1 MEGRWWPETA
11 VKKRGAGVAT
21 EIHSAIDFYE
31 RHPISAD
38 IIKAKLLATRGSL
51 AGISPDELF
60 PHDQDHYG
68 GLAANDALAQH
79 ARIGPDTRVADFCAG
94 LGGPARY
101 LAHHY
106 GADVTGIEL
115 TPARVKGAT
124 ELTQLAGLADRVR
137 IIEGNVMAVPL
148 DDQSVD
154 VVLSQE
160 AFLHVPDKLKALSQA
175 FRILTSGGRLAF
187 TDWVAHRPLSKE
199 DADLM
204 WAGMAATN
212 LYDLPAYTILIE
224 AAGFKVTTVD
234 DLTAD
239 WAEIL
244 KVRLAMYQKLRGEAR
259 AAGTVSGHDAF
270 YESYVRFVELVSVGV
285 LGGARFVAAKP

>member
-1 MEGRWWPETA
+1 MT
-11 VKKRGAGVAT
+11 T
-21 EIHSAIDFYE
+21 EIRSAIDFYE

-38 IIKAKLLATRGSL
+38 IIKAKLLAARGNL
-51 AGISPDELF
+51 TGIAPDELF

-68 GLAANDALAQH
+68 GLAANDALAER
-79 ARIGPDTRVADFCAG
+79 AGIKPGMRVADFCAG

-101 LAHHY
+101 LSARY

-115 TPARVKGAT
+115 TPARVRGAA
-124 ELTQLAGLADRVR
+124 ELSQLAGLSDRVR
-137 IIEGNVMAVPL
+137 VIEGNVMAVPL

-154 VVLSQE
+154 VVVSQE
-160 AFLHVPDKLKALSQA
+160 AFLHVPDKSKALA
-175 FRILTSGGRLAF
+175 EAHRILKSGGRLAF
-187 TDWVAHRPLSKE
+187 TDWVAHQPLSRD
-199 DADLM
+199 DAELM

-212 LYDLPAYTILIE
+212 LYDIPAYTTLIE
-224 AAGFKVTTVD
+224 AAGFTVTSVD

-244 KVRLAMYQKLRGEAR
+244 KARLAMYQKLRGETL

-270 YESYVRFVELVSVGV
+270 YESYVRFVELVSAGA
-285 LGGARFVAAKP
+285 LGGARFAGVKG